1 MNNYILTSNG
11 ELYHWGIKGQK
22 WGVRRYQNKDG
33 SLTPAGKKRYDDSGQ
48 PKKSKHRI
56 KLEEAYRKR
65 GLSQT
70 EAEAAANKRIRTE
83 KILGASAALTVGACA
98 AYVAVK
104 SRKSRVDGI
113 IKAGETMQRI
123 EMKDTDGKLHDVFYV
138 SKGKHDN
145 QRYYNLLGATRQ
157 KQTGQAFLMNLESSD
172 DIKVASRRNAEKVF
186 KDLYNSDLEFRLRVT
201 QQANQHFSGRNKI
214 DPNKLLRGNNTAEIR
229 KLYENFNSNLIDIRD
244 KGSGAD
250 KKFYNALKSKGYG
263 AIQDINDMKFSGYN
277 AKNPLIIF
285 DNSKKNVMVKS
296 VSKIQKDLA
305 ADGAMEGLKAVGE
318 ASAKKSLERWGPMS
332 AGLLTV
338 SAVSTYASD
347 PTKDEYGEKY
357 S

>member
-1 MNNYILTSNG
+1 MDNYILTSND
-11 ELYHWGIKGQK
+11 ELYHWGIKGMK
-22 WGVRRYQNKDG
+22 WGVRRFQKKDG

-48 PKKSKHRI
+48 PKKSKHRT

-65 GLSQT
+65 GLSQE
-70 EAEAAANKRIRTE
+70 EAEAAASRRIRTE
-83 KILGASAALTVGACA
+83 KILGASAALTVGACV
-98 AYVAVK
+98 AYAAVK
-104 SRKSRVDGI
+104 SRKARIDGV

-123 EMKDTDGKLHDVFYV
+123 EMKDTNGRLHDVFYV
-138 SKGKHDN
+138 SKGEHDN
-145 QRYYNLLGATRQ
+145 KRYYNMLGATRQ
-157 KQTGQAFLMNLESSD
+157 KQTGEAFLMNLESSG

-186 KDLYNSDLEFRLRVT
+186 KDLYNSDQEFRLRVC
-201 QQANQHFSGRNKI
+201 QQANKHFSGRNKV
-214 DPNKLLRGNNTAEIR
+214 DPNKMLRGNTSEMR

-263 AIQDINDMKFSGYN
+263 AVQDINDMKFSGYN

-285 DNSKKNVMVKS
+285 DNSKKNVMVTS
-296 VSKIQKDLA
+296 VKKIEKNLA
-305 ADGAMEGLKAVGE
+305 EDGLNESLKAVGE
-318 ASAKKSLERWGPMS
+318 TMAKRSLERWGPIS
-332 AGLLTV
+332 AGALTL

-347 PTKDEYGEKY
+347 PAKDEYGDNY

>member
-1 MNNYILTSNG
+1 MDNYIPTSNG
-11 ELYHWGIKGQK
+11 ELYHWGIKGMK
-22 WGVRRYQNKDG
+22 WGVRRFQKKDG

-48 PKKSKHRI
+48 PTKSKHRT

-65 GLSQT
+65 GLSQK
-70 EAEAAANKRIRTE
+70 EAEAAASKRIRTE
-83 KILGASAALTVGACA
+83 KILGASAALTVGACV
-98 AYVAVK
+98 AYAAVK
-104 SRKSRVDGI
+104 SRKARIDGV

-123 EMKDTDGKLHDVFYV
+123 EMKDTNGKLHDVFYA
-138 SKGKHDN
+138 SKGKRDN
-145 QRYYNLLGATRQ
+145 KRYYNLLGATRQ
-157 KQTGQAFLMNLESSD
+157 HQTGEAFLMNLESSD
-172 DIKVASRRNAEKVF
+172 DIKVASRRNAEKIF
-186 KDLYNSDLEFRLRVT
+186 KDLYNSDQEFRLRVC
-201 QQANQHFSGRNKI
+201 QQANAHFSGRNKVN
-214 DPNKLLRGNNTAEIR
+214 PNKMLRGNTSEVS
-229 KLYENFNSNLIDIRD
+229 KLYENFNSNLINIRD

-285 DNSKKNVMVKS
+285 DNSKKNIMVKS
-296 VSKIQKDLA
+296 VNKIEKNLA
-305 ADGAMEGLKAVGE
+305 SEGGLEALKAIGE
-318 ASAKKSLERWGPMS
+318 TKAKKSLERWGPIS

-347 PTKDEYGEKY
+347 PAKDEYGENY

>member
-1 MNNYILTSNG
+1 MNIYVPIFNG
-11 ELYHWGIKGQK
+11 ELYHHGIKGMK
-22 WGVRRYQNKDG
+22 WGIRRFQKKDG
-33 SLTPAGKKRYDDSGQ
+33 SLTSAGKKRYDESGQ
-48 PKKSKHRI
+48 PKKSKHRT

-65 GLSQT
+65 GLSQK
-70 EAEAAANKRIRTE
+70 EAEAAASKRIRTE

-104 SRKSRVDGI
+104 ARKARVDGV

-123 EMKDTDGKLHDVFYV
+123 EMNDTDGKLHDVFYV

-145 QRYYNLLGATRQ
+145 KRYYNLLGATRQ
-157 KQTGQAFLMNLESSD
+157 QQTGQAFLMKLESSD

-186 KDLYNSDLEFRLRVT
+186 KDLYNSDQEFRLRVC
-201 QQANQHFSGRNKI
+201 QNANAHFSGRNKV
-214 DPNKLLRGNNTAEIR
+214 DPNKLLRGNNTSEIR
-229 KLYENFNSNLIDIRD
+229 RLYENFNSNLIGIRD
-244 KGSGAD
+244 GGSGAD

-277 AKNPLIIF
+277 AKNPLIVF

-296 VSKIQKDLA
+296 VNKIQKNLA
-305 ADGAMEGLKAVGE
+305 ADGAVEGLKAVGE
-318 ASAKKSLERWGPMS
+318 ASAKKSLERWGPMT

-347 PTKDEYGEKY
+347 PSKDEFGENYK
-357 S
+357 